1 MPQKFYTGD
10 ENGLVKVVI
19 VPDAPA
25 PEKQIKSIRNV
36 ERAPKDGKQQ
46 KKEEEAQGTT
56 VEVWGQPD
64 RNRAIQLMT
73 WDHDRKHLVVARK
86 NGLVQLLNP
95 QDGSITLEVQQ
106 TMPPKQGKIEPAF
119 VGLFANTKNLITCT
133 NAGVL
138 TMYAIESPTTSQTV
152 NLGQNLCRMRVH
164 PHDHHLVAT
173 CGNEEELTIWDLHQI
188 FPEESSTTT
197 TTTTTTAG
205 AHDEKKNTS
214 RHKTKDNLSKGQVFK
229 AKNVKNDF
237 LDLRV
242 PVWNTDFQFLDSKD
256 HHHHRL
262 AVGTRNHQLRVYD
275 TKQARRPVVDV
286 EIGTMPVVA
295 LANGKDATEVVFSD
309 TVTNVFSVD
318 TLTGSII
325 GQYKGFA
332 GVTTALACYTP
343 NDDSNKT
350 NLVTVSMDRHLR
362 VHDMTGARKLLHQVY
377 LKQRMTAVVVGEYV
391 PDKKSKKRGN
401 KGDDEDDEGAD
412 ADGNENDDDDDED
425 VWEQMGKLEEKTTK
439 SKKSRPSSSSTKTKV
454 ATKKRKTQ

>member
-10 ENGLVKVVI
+10 ENGLVKVVTI
-19 VPDAPA
+19 PDAPA
-25 PEKQIKSIRNV
+25 PEKQIKTIRNV
-36 ERAPKDGKQQ
+36 ERAPKDGKQ
-46 KKEEEAQGTT
+46 KKEEEAPG
-56 VEVWGQPD
+56 VSIEVWGQPD

-73 WDHDRKHLVVARK
+73 WDHEKKHIVVARK

-95 QDGSITLEVQQ
+95 TDGSVTLEVKQ
-106 TMPPKQGKIEPAF
+106 TMPPKQGKVEPAF
-119 VGLFANTKNLITCT
+119 VGLFANNKHLMTCINT
-133 NAGVL
+133 GLL
-138 TMYAIESPTTSQTV
+138 TLHSIDNPTSSRTT

-164 PHDHHLVAT
+164 PVDHHLVAA

-188 FPEESSTTT
+188 FPEESTKTSATSAP
-197 TTTTTTAG
+197 AG

-214 RHKTKDNLSKGQVFK
+214 RHKAKDTLAKGQLFK

-256 HHHHRL
+256 HQHHRL

-318 TLTGSII
+318 TLTGSIL

-332 GVTTALACYTP
+332 GVATALACYTP
-343 NDDSNKT
+343 HDDSTKT

-362 VHDMTGARKLLHQVY
+362 VHDMTGLRKLLHKVY
-377 LKQRMTAVVVGEYV
+377 LKQRMTAVIVGEYV
-391 PDKKSKKRGN
+391 PEKKAKKRAN
-401 KGDDEDDEGAD
+401 KDDEEEEGGD
-412 ADGNENDDDDDED
+412 ADGDENDDDDDED

-439 SKKSRPSSSSTKTKV
+439 SKKAKPSASSSTKTKTAV
-454 ATKKRKTQ
+454 KKRKTQ

>member
-19 VPDAPA
+19 VPDTPL
-25 PEKQIKSIRNV
+25 PDKQIKTIRNV
-36 ERAPKDGKQQ
+36 ERAPKDGKQ
-46 KKEEEAQGTT
+46 KKEEETAPAATI
-56 VEVWGQPD
+56 EVWGQPD

-86 NGLVQLLNP
+86 NGLVQLLDP
-95 QDGSITLEVQQ
+95 KDGSVTLEIKQVL
-106 TMPPKQGKIEPAF
+106 PPKQGKVEPAF
-119 VGLFANTKNLITCT
+119 VGLFANSKNLITCINT
-133 NAGVL
+133 GTL
-138 TMYAIESPTTSQTV
+138 TVYSIDDTANPQTA

-173 CGNEEELTIWDLHQI
+173 CGNEEELTIWDLNSI
-188 FPEESSTTT
+188 FPQKSNKTE
-197 TTTTTTAG
+197 TTAAE

-214 RHKTKDNLSKGQVFK
+214 RHKAKEALGKGQVFK

-256 HHHHRL
+256 HQHHRL

-275 TKQARRPVVDV
+275 TKQARRPVLDV
-286 EIGTMPVVA
+286 EIGTMPVIA

-318 TLTGSII
+318 TLTGTIL

-332 GVTTALACYTP
+332 GVATALACYTP
-343 NDDSNKT
+343 SDDSTKT

-362 VHDMTGARKLLHQVY
+362 VHDMTGARKLLHKVY
-377 LKQRMTAVVVGEYV
+377 LKQRMTAVVVGEHIV
-391 PDKKSKKRGN
+391 EKKSKKRS
-401 KGDDEDDEGAD
+401 
-412 ADGNENDDDDDED
+412 NDDDEEEDEEGVDAADSDNEDED
-425 VWEQMGKLEEKTTK
+425 VWAQMGKLEEK
-439 SKKSRPSSSSTKTKV
+439 PKTKKPKSTSSNTK
-454 ATKKRKTQ
+454 AKAATTKKRKTVE